1 LYRDSRLHLE
11 PFTSSAMK
19 SNISV
24 VHRVNMRIAN
34 SSFDEQQT
42 VIGESSGYLGTMCDS
57 TGNPVLFLN

>member
-1 LYRDSRLHLE
+1 
-11 PFTSSAMK
+11 MK

-42 VIGESSGYLGTMCDS
+42 VIGESSGNLGTMCDS